1 MKLSRDRKRRNRMR
15 VAQTRELQI
24 YRAPNGQAPFTKWLK
39 SLQDQRTRKRIQS
52 RIDRIESGNLGKPE
66 PVGDGVFELR
76 LQFGPGY
83 RVYFGQVGNTIVLL
97 LCGGDKSTQVRD
109 IERAKNYWRE
119 YKESQK

>member
-1 MKLSRDRKRRNRMR
+1 MR
-15 VAQTRELQI
+15 AAQTRELQI
-24 YRAPNGQAPFTKWLK
+24 YRDPNGREPFTEWLK

-119 YKESQK
+119 YKESQE